1 MGRMQASG
9 VQYGMAD
16 VSQFMVGRGP
26 SSRVQNIF
34 QVSSPSSDL
43 QQQYSSQTQQHQQY
57 QQQHHVSKNH
67 QPQPPQLMLRQQEH
81 LKDQMVAAAEKVGE
95 GSAYN
100 SPCKHLETS
109 PTSVH
114 QAVEAGNLSTDKASS
129 SGVAA
134 GGDDDVFGVGED
146 CERLAGGGGG
156 SAGNRWPREETLAL
170 LKIRS
175 EMDANFRDA
184 SLKGPLWEHVS
195 RKLEEQGYHRD
206 PKKCKEKFEN
216 IHKYYKRSKEGRVGR
231 QDGKNY
237 RFFSQLE
244 ALYSNK
250 PPHIS
255 NKAVNDASTIPNGGD
270 RVQAHADPTST
281 RQEEDHNNLGGN
293 FMVGTTSAGNTDLNS
308 SEGIS
313 FSSDSSED
321 YDQPRDSNN
330 KKRKR
335 SGTKKLMAFFET
347 LMKQMMEKQEK
358 MQQKFLEALEKRE
371 EDRMM
376 REEAWKRQEMA
387 RLNKDQELRSQERSM
402 AAARDLALVSFL
414 QKFTGQTLQLDTQL
428 MDSSQIHSQGDQEQ
442 EQEQDLHD
450 EQYKDLHCTDPNSK
464 RWPKPE
470 VLALIKVRSGMG
482 SRFQETGPKGPLWED
497 ISAQMSALGYK
508 RSSKRCKEKWENINK
523 YYKKTKE
530 SNKKRPENSKTCPYF
545 YQLDA
550 LYRRGMLS
558 NHNKMN
564 QMHEEDLRPDDEDN
578 QDELLEQVSGSN
590 IRDDSGQGQGADG
603 DGEILPVRPPP
614 LPFPRPQSD
623 SIAPPQTP
631 TSNAPVTLFSTPE
644 NRNADNGSLPKDSLK
659 REEGLLMKEILG
671 HMQTTPTRTPQH
683 DPPSALETGSSG
695 HNNIK
700 KKVGLV
706 HSVVNNLQEQGKKK
720 QADLHYSAS
729 TRDANSFMEMVQ
741 KLTAADPLDFNLS
754 APSQ

>member
-26 SSRVQNIF
+26 STRVQNIF
-34 QVSSPSSDL
+34 QVSPSSDHQ
-43 QQQYSSQTQQHQQY
+43 QQQYSSQTQQHQQ
-57 QQQHHVSKNH
+57 HHVSKNH
-67 QPQPPQLMLRQQEH
+67 QPQQQQQLLRQQEH
-81 LKDQMVAAAEKVGE
+81 RKDQMVAAAEKVGE

-100 SPCKHLETS
+100 SPCKHLEPS
-109 PTSVH
+109 PTPAH
-114 QAVEAGNLSTDKASS
+114 QAAQAGNISTDKASS

-184 SLKGPLWEHVS
+184 NLKGPLWEHVS

-244 ALYSNK
+244 ALYSNNNNK
-250 PPHIS
+250 PPQIS

-281 RQEEDHNNLGGN
+281 RQDEDHNNLGGN

-335 SGTKKLMAFFET
+335 SGTKKLMAFFEN

-358 MQQKFLEALEKRE
+358 MQQTFLEALEKRE

-402 AAARDLALVSFL
+402 AASRDLALVSFL

-450 EQYKDLHCTDPNSK
+450 EQYKDLNCTDPNSK

-482 SRFQETGPKGPLWED
+482 PRFQETGPKGPLWEE
-497 ISAQMSALGYK
+497 ISSQMSALGYN

-550 LYRRGMLS
+550 LYRRGMMS
-558 NHNKMN
+558 NPHKMN
-564 QMHEEDLRPDDEDN
+564 QMHDEDLRPDDEDH

-590 IRDDSGQGQGADG
+590 IRDDSGHGQGADGTG
-603 DGEILPVRPPP
+603 DGEILPVRPLP
-614 LPFPRPQSD
+614 LPRPHSD

-631 TSNAPVTLFSTPE
+631 TSNATVTLFSTPE
-644 NRNADNGSLPKDSLK
+644 NRNADNGSLPKDSVK
-659 REEGLLMKEILG
+659 REGLLMKEILG
-671 HMQTTPTRTPQH
+671 HMQTTPTTQH
-683 DPPSALETGSSG
+683 DPPSALETGSTG

-700 KKVGLV
+700 KKAGLV
-706 HSVVNNLQEQGKKK
+706 HSVMNNLQEQGKKKQK

-741 KLTAADPLDFNLS
+741 KLTAADTLDFNLS
-754 APSQ
+754 ASSQ

>member
-1 MGRMQASG
+1 MQASG

-34 QVSSPSSDL
+34 QVSSSSD
-43 QQQYSSQTQQHQQY
+43 QQQYSSHQQ
-57 QQQHHVSKNH
+57 QQHVSKNH
-67 QPQPPQLMLRQQEH
+67 QPQQQQQQLRQQEH

-100 SPCKHLETS
+100 SPRKQLEQS
-109 PTSVH
+109 PTSAQQV
-114 QAVEAGNLSTDKASS
+114 QAGNISTDKVSS

-146 CERLAGGGGG
+146 CERLAGGGG

-195 RKLEEQGYHRD
+195 RRLEELGYHRD

-244 ALYSNK
+244 ALYSNNNSK
-250 PPHIS
+250 PPYNS
-255 NKAVNDASTIPNGGD
+255 NKTMNDASTISNGGG
-270 RVQAHADPTST
+270 RVQAHEDPMST
-281 RQEEDHNNLGGN
+281 RQDEDNNNLGGN

-321 YDQPRDSNN
+321 YDEPRDSNN

-335 SGTKKLMAFFET
+335 SGTKKLMAFFES

-358 MQQKFLEALEKRE
+358 MQQKFLETIEKRE
-371 EDRMM
+371 QDRMM
-376 REEAWKRQEMA
+376 REETWKRQEMA
-387 RLNKDQELRSQERSM
+387 RLNRDQELRSQERSV
-402 AAARDLALVSFL
+402 AASRDLALVSFL

-428 MDSSQIHSQGDQEQ
+428 MDSSQIHNQGDQEQ

-450 EQYKDLHCTDPNSK
+450 EQYKDLNCTDPNSK

-482 SRFQETGPKGPLWED
+482 PRFQETGPKGPLWED
-497 ISAQMSALGYK
+497 ISAQMASLGYN
-508 RSSKRCKEKWENINK
+508 RSAKRCKEKWENINK

-530 SNKKRPENSKTCPYF
+530 SNKKRAENSKTCPYF

-558 NHNKMN
+558 NPNKVI
-564 QMHEEDLRPDDEDN
+564 QMHDEDIRPDDEDH

-590 IRDDSGQGQGADG
+590 IREDSGQGQGADGDG

-614 LPFPRPQSD
+614 RPHSD
-623 SIAPPQTP
+623 SSAPPQTP
-631 TSNAPVTLFSTPE
+631 TSNAPATLFSTPE
-644 NRNADNGSLPKDSLK
+644 SRNADNGTLPKDSLK
-659 REEGLLMKEILG
+659 REGLLMKEILG
-671 HMQTTPTRTPQH
+671 HMQSTPTPQH
-683 DPPSALETGSSG
+683 DPQSVLENGSSG
-695 HNNIK
+695 QNNIK
-700 KKVGLV
+700 KMGLV
-706 HSVVNNLQEQGKKK
+706 HSVMNNLQEQGKQK

-729 TRDANSFMEMVQ
+729 TRDTNSFMEMVQ
-741 KLTAADPLDFNLS
+741 KLTAANTVEFNLS
-754 APSQ
+754 ASSQ